1 MNTVQPPRL
10 ATWLL
15 QRMTTGP
22 RSESLI
28 GDLFEQYRNR
38 PSAVWYWRQALTAI
52 VVGIGADLRM
62 HPLLAIRSVAIG
74 WALYFVCAIPVN
86 LLTRATSNAIIEWL
100 SATGRYSYWS
110 VLLTGQLSGTVFVS
124 LACMAIGFVVGR
136 LHKEHGASL
145 VPVVAFSVLLFEFG
159 MIGLLFALSDHPP
172 MSRSRT
178 ALLLP
183 AALVISRPLSILA
196 GGLLS
201 QSSLRA
207 VSGSTREARHAGK

>member
-15 QRMTTGP
+15 QRMTSGP

-38 PSAVWYWRQALTAI
+38 PSALWYWRQAITAI
-52 VVGIGADLRM
+52 VLGIGADLRA
-62 HPLLAIRSVAIG
+62 HPLLAARSVAIG
-74 WALYFVCAIPVN
+74 WALYFACAVPVN
-86 LLTRATSNAIIEWL
+86 WLTRATRDAIIEWL
-100 SATGRYSYWS
+100 SDTGRYTYWS
-110 VLLTGQLSGTVFVS
+110 VLLAGQLSNTVCVG
-124 LACMAIGFVVGR
+124 LACAGIGFVVGR
-136 LHKEHGASL
+136 LHKAHSASMVCVL
-145 VPVVAFSVLLFEFG
+145 ALSVLLFEYG

-172 MSRSRT
+172 MSWT

-201 QSSLRA
+201 VRRASAFSSAEL
-207 VSGSTREARHAGK
+207 